1 MTNVLSL
8 ILVPAA
14 SSRDQAG
21 GALCS
26 ANVPRPRTA
35 LAVHGLLPQSERI
48 RYSGCVSSSLM
59 SLRRARHRPDL
70 ATLVGSPTL
79 HIHPARCLGA
89 WGEWRSV
96 DLGFCQI
103 KEEPE
108 GRGTFAEPFTPSAE
122 AYKTTNCIPRDRPK
136 THQGVN

>member
-1 MTNVLSL
+1 MANDFTL

-26 ANVPRPRTA
+26 ATVPRPRTA

-59 SLRRARHRPDL
+59 SLRRARHRPDP
-70 ATLVGSPTL
+70 ANVVGNPLPHSHPT
-79 HIHPARCLGA
+79 HRLGA
-89 WGEWRSV
+89 WGEWRSE
-96 DLGFCQI
+96 I
-103 KEEPE
+103 KGEAE
-108 GRGTFAEPFTPSAE
+108 GRRTFAEPLTPSAE
-122 AYKTTNCIPRDRPK
+122 AYKTMTQIPRE
-136 THQGVN
+136 